1 MRVKRS
7 FCNSENRIGSE
18 LFQVSEVF
26 QKSWSLTIRLVMK
39 RLRIVISFKIESA
52 VDVSIHLMYYYL
64 GIYTIQ
70 MNLWKEVQGE

>member
-18 LFQVSEVF
+18 LLQVSEVF

-52 VDVSIHLMYYYL
+52 VDVFIHLMYYYL
-64 GIYTIQ
+64 RFYTIQ